1 MSMPSIRSPQGD
13 AAFFAALENGHNVRG
28 ACEAAGYA
36 RCSVYRWRRDDDDFA
51 KLWLEALGVAADL
64 LEEEADRRGRDGY
77 DEAVFFRGEPC
88 GAKRKY
94 SDGLLL
100 ARLKALRPHQYREN
114 VPLPP
119 QNVTIV
125 IQDFLNAKAVPETE
139 KKPALID
146 ARSRKE

>member
-1 MSMPSIRSPQGD
+1 MSMPPIRSPQGD
-13 AAFFAALENGHNVRG
+13 TAFFAALENGHNVRA

-36 RCSVYRWRRDDDDFA
+36 RSTVYRWRREDDDFA

-77 DEAVFFRGEPC
+77 DEPVFHRGEQC

-125 IQDFLNAKAVPETE
+125 IQDFLNAKTVPETE
-139 KKPALID
+139 KQPALID
-146 ARSRKE
+146 ARPRKE